1 MITLPYLRSFR
12 IAEYAIFDLVASFI
26 GVYLLAPLLSKL
38 FLKFKIVVP
47 LSSWLYFTLPLGIII
62 HLLVGNMTGMTKD
75 FIDPNGHF
83 VIKIIIVL
91 LTIIGIKGIK
101 KL

>member
-1 MITLPYLRSFR
+1 MDTLTYLRSFR
-12 IAEYAIFDLVASFI
+12 IGEYAIFDIVASFVGI
-26 GVYLLAPLLSKL
+26 YLLAPILTKL
-38 FLKFKIVVP
+38 FLKRKIIIP